1 MAENLSDIFA
11 STEPT
16 QLATGWGRAEGP
28 LWHAEGYVTFVD
40 LEGNR
45 LLRWDPN
52 GAITVVRENTGEGN
66 GCTLDRQ
73 GRLIMCEGA
82 DHRRITR
89 MAADGTVTAIAERW
103 QGKRFNKP
111 NDVVC
116 RSDGTIFF
124 TDPGL
129 RLPAELREIGFSGV
143 FRIDP
148 TGHVH
153 LATDEC
159 EYPNGLAFSPDESV
173 LYVAISRLDERCFQE
188 ARAWRGL

>member
-1 MAENLSDIFA
+1 
-11 STEPT
+11 
-16 QLATGWGRAEGP
+16 
-28 LWHAEGYVTFVD
+28 
-40 LEGNR
+40 
-45 LLRWDPN
+45 
-52 GAITVVRENTGEGN
+52 VREHTGEGN

-89 MAADGTVTAIAERW
+89 MDKDGAVTTIAERW

-116 RSDGTIFF
+116 RSDGSIFF

-129 RLPAELREIGFSGV
+129 RVPANLREIGFSGV

-148 TGHVH
+148 AGSVH

-159 EYPNGLAFSPDESV
+159 EYPNGLAFSPDEKT
-173 LYVAISRLDERCFQE
+173 LYVAVSGVLL
-188 ARAWRGL
+188 ARPDGCQGRELASGPDDDRDSLRAMGRNDRGYSVMFRAPE